1 MDTLYEVLYRRPYR
15 TLFFLSGGDK
25 LALGDEVVLGGE
37 HGVGQVVWKGRGDPE
52 TESVIGAASVRKASN
67 ADQDRALDL
76 RQKERAALEI
86 FQNKIS
92 EHGLPMKSVEV
103 TWEADGSRITFYFT
117 ADHRVDFREL
127 VRDLAS
133 IYRRRIE
140 LRQINPRKETQMLG
154 GCGACGRALC
164 CSSFLET
171 PQPVSAKEVATGEG
185 AQNLSK
191 LVGVCGQL
199 KCCLRYENQKTKCC
213 SGCGNN
219 EPLAT
224 QPATL

>member
-1 MDTLYEVLYRRPYR
+1 MDTLYEVLYRRPHR
-15 TLFFLSGGDK
+15 TLFFLSEEDE
-25 LALGDEVVLGGE
+25 LALGDEIVLGAGQ
-37 HGVGQVVWKGRGDPE
+37 GIGQVVWMGRGDPE
-52 TESVIGAASVRKASN
+52 TQNAIGSAHVRKASHE
-67 ADQDRALDL
+67 DQDRALDL
-76 RQKERAALEI
+76 RQKELAALEI
-86 FQNKIS
+86 FQTKIT
-92 EHGLPMKSVEV
+92 EHGLPMKPVEV

-127 VRDLAS
+127 VRALAS

-164 CSSFLET
+164 CASFLDT
-171 PQPVSAKEVATGEG
+171 PQPVSAKEVAAEEG
-185 AQNLSK
+185 GMNLSK

-199 KCCLRYENQKTKCC
+199 KCCLHYEDKKTKCC

-219 EPLAT
+219 DSLDI